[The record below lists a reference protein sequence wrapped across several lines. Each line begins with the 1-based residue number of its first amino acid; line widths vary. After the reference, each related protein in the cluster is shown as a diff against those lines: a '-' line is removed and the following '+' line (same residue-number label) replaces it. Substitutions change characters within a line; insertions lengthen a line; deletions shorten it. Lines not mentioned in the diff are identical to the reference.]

1 MSNLGKNYLEYP
13 HRSYG
18 MDHNRYE
25 WSMLTDRPK
34 TSWPGGK
41 SLALWLNVG
50 LQFFPLNQKGI
61 PFKVPGGMTKPYPDL
76 RHYTLRDYGN
86 RVGIYRFFRAFDQYG
101 VKPTFAVNTRLA
113 ERVPYL
119 MDKIKERGDE
129 IICHGYHMD
138 ALHYGGQDPAEE
150 SELVQ
155 KSLNILRK
163 ISGQAVAG
171 WVGPAK
177 NESANT
183 PDLLA
188 ANGVTYFCD
197 WVNDDMP
204 YDFNTKHGILTAMPL
219 STELEDSFVIF
230 NNQHSAES
238 WAEQVCDAC
247 DFLLNEA
254 QTQGGRI
261 LSLNIH
267 PWVLGQPHRIA
278 QLEKVLEYICSKNE
292 VWSASAGAIIKAWKN
307 DNDKHQT

>member
-1 MSNLGKNYLEYP
+1 MSKLDKQYLHYP

-25 WSMLTDRPK
+25 WSILKERPK
-34 TSWPGGK
+34 VAWPDGK
-41 SLALWLNVG
+41 LLALWVNVG

-76 RHYTLRDYGN
+76 RHYSLRDYGN
-86 RVGIYRFFRAFDQYG
+86 RVGIYRFFKAFDRYG
-101 VKPTFAVNTRLA
+101 IKPTFAVSTRLA
-113 ERVPYL
+113 ERTPYL

-150 SELVQ
+150 ADLV
-155 KSLNILRK
+155 KNSLDGLRQ
-163 ISGQAVAG
+163 ITGQAVKG
-171 WVGPAK
+171 WISPAK

-188 ANGVTYFCD
+188 ANGITYFCD
-197 WVNDDMP
+197 WVNDEMP
-204 YDFNTKHGILTAMPL
+204 YAFQTQQGLITAMPL
-219 STELEDSFVIF
+219 STELEDYFIIL

-247 DFLLNEA
+247 DFLLQEA
-254 QTQGGRI
+254 KTQGGRI

-267 PWVLGQPHRIA
+267 PWVLGQPHRIG
-278 QLEKVLEYICSKNE
+278 QLEKVLDYISSKGE
-292 VWSASAGAIIKAWKN
+292 VWSASAGEILTAFQQ
-307 DNDKHQT
+307 DNQ